1 MFEEIKNERC
11 ASYVLPIRIKDGKK
25 QVAIIE
31 YGPHEYGKIG
41 GRFEDCETDAREALH
56 RELTE
61 ELNIGADKIADMALQ
76 ISEPYCVDIDPE
88 WAKIRCAHREIRYM
102 FVAQISPD
110 TEISF
115 CEHCHHDAHIVWLDV
130 ESLLDEEIVRFS
142 DERAYLEKY
151 VMPIIR
157 NMK

>member
-1 MFEEIKNERC
+1 MSEEIKNERC

-25 QVAIIE
+25 QVALLG

-41 GRFEDCETDAREALH
+41 GRFEDGEIDARAALR
-56 RELTE
+56 RELSE
-61 ELNIGADKIADMALQ
+61 ELNPGADKIADIALQ
-76 ISEPYCVDIDPE
+76 ISEPYFVDIDHE
-88 WAKIRCAHREIRYM
+88 WAKIRRARKERRYI

-110 TEISF
+110 MELSF
-115 CEHCHHDAHIVWLDV
+115 CEHCHHNAHVVWLDV
-130 ESLLDEEIVRFS
+130 KSLLNENIIKFS
-142 DERAYLEKY
+142 DERTYLEKY